1 MTDDA
6 KNLLREC
13 LQYLYESAPAEVYDR
28 ITAHLA
34 ADDVVTV
41 PREVITLIRLVDEY
55 CNALDNEDMDVGG
68 YRPSVEIIGE
78 IGPAVDDCMHL
89 LAAPPTS
96 NGKEG

>member
-34 ADDVVTV
+34 APAPVTKKLNLAECATAV
-41 PREVITLIRLVDEY
+41 
-55 CNALDNEDMDVGG
+55 LDGFLGDCFPGDLPMIEAMRRQLQNLEDSLTE
-68 YRPSVEIIGE
+68 RQ
-78 IGPAVDDCMHL
+78 L
-89 LAAPPTS
+89 PPLP
-96 NGKEG
+96 KEQK

>member
-34 ADDVVTV
+34 APVQE
-41 PREVITLIRLVDEY
+41 PRVAENLAMTLRRLIY
-55 CNALDNEDMDVGG
+55 QIN
-68 YRPSVEIIGE
+68 
-78 IGPAVDDCMHL
+78 
-89 LAAPPTS
+89 
-96 NGKEG
+96 K